1 MPPVAG
7 LEVPVFL
14 PRRVAAPDS
23 TGVLHAR
30 LAAYPA
36 VALLGPRQCGKT
48 TLARSLGGRYYD
60 LEQPGDRLRL
70 DLEWSDVL
78 NDEGLTILDEVQ
90 ADPQVF
96 ARLRGA
102 IDADRRRNGRFL
114 LLGSVAPA
122 LMVEVSQS
130 LTGRLS
136 VIELTPLSHG
146 ELADEH
152 RERLWLCGGFPDGG
166 VLTGAG
172 HPEWHL
178 DYLSLLARQD
188 LPEWGLPARAPTTM
202 RLFRLLAA
210 GHAQQWNASAVGA
223 ALGLSYQTVNR
234 YVDRLEDA
242 FLIRRLPAYHA
253 NVRKRFI
260 KRPKLLWRDSGLLH
274 ALLGVSDV
282 EGLLRQPWVGSS
294 WEGHVIEQVI
304 TAFAQNG
311 RRVAAY
317 HMRTG
322 DGREIDLVLEVGTEL
337 WAAEVKLTT
346 RPQPS
351 HMARLRES
359 ADLIGAHRRFL
370 ITRMP
375 GTIVNGSDV
384 LCDLS
389 GMLAHAG
396 GDSA

>member
-1 MPPVAG
+1 

-14 PRRVAAPDS
+14 PRRVASSGES
-23 TGVLHAR
+23 TAVLQAR

-70 DLEWSDVL
+70 DLESADAL
-78 NDEGLTILDEVQ
+78 TGEGLTILDEVQ
-90 ADPQVF
+90 ADPEVF

-102 IDADRRRNGRFL
+102 IDADRRRSGRFL
-114 LLGSVAPA
+114 LLGSVAPS
-122 LMVEVSQS
+122 LMVKVAQS
-130 LTGRLS
+130 LAGRLS
-136 VIELTPLSHG
+136 VVELTPLSHG
-146 ELADEH
+146 ELAEDH

-172 HPEWHL
+172 YPEWHL
-178 DYLSLLARQD
+178 DYLNLLTQRD
-188 LPEWGLPARAPTTM
+188 LPDWGLPARAPTTM

-242 FLIRRLPAYHA
+242 FLVRRLPAYHA
-253 NVRKRFI
+253 NVRKRLI

-274 ALLGVSDV
+274 ALLGVGDV
-282 EGLLRQPWVGSS
+282 EDLLGQPWVGSS
-294 WEGHVIEQVI
+294 WEGHVIEQVV
-304 TAFAQNG
+304 TAFAQRG
-311 RRVAAY
+311 QRVTAY

-322 DGREIDLVLEVGTEL
+322 TGREIDLVLEVGTEL
-337 WAAEVKLTT
+337 WAVEIKLTT

-351 HMARLRES
+351 HLARLRES
-359 ADLIGAHRRFL
+359 ANLIGAHRRFL
-370 ITRMP
+370 VTRLP
-375 GTIVNGSDV
+375 GTVADGPDV
-384 LCDLS
+384 ICDLP
-389 GMLAHAG
+389 GMLAYAA

>member
-1 MPPVAG
+1 M
-7 LEVPVFL
+7 FL
-14 PRRVAAPDS
+14 PRRVASPGGS
-23 TGVLHAR
+23 TSVLHAR

-78 NDEGLTILDEVQ
+78 KDERLTILDEVQ
-90 ADPQVF
+90 ADPEVF

-114 LLGSVAPA
+114 LLGSVAPS
-122 LMVEVSQS
+122 LMVKVSQS

-136 VIELTPLSHG
+136 VVELTPLSYG

-172 HPEWHL
+172 YPEWHL
-178 DYLSLLARQD
+178 DYLNLLTQRD
-188 LPEWGLPARAPTTM
+188 LPDWGLPARAPTTM
-202 RLFRLLAA
+202 GLFRLLAA
-210 GHAQQWNASAVGA
+210 GNAQQWNASAVGA

-242 FLIRRLPAYHA
+242 FLVRRLPAYHT
-253 NVRKRFI
+253 NVRKRFV
-260 KRPKLLWRDSGLLH
+260 KRPKLLWRDSGLVH
-274 ALLGVSDV
+274 ALLGVSDF
-282 EGLLRQPWVGSS
+282 EGLLRQPWIGSS

-304 TAFAQNG
+304 TAFAQEG

-317 HMRTG
+317 HMRAG
-322 DGREIDLVLEVGTEL
+322 DGHEIDLVLEVGTEL
-337 WAAEVKLTT
+337 WAVEVKLTT

-351 HMARLRES
+351 HMACLRES
-359 ADLIGAHRRFL
+359 ADLIGARRRFL
-370 ITRMP
+370 ITRLP
-375 GTIVNGSDV
+375 GTSVNGPDV
-384 LCDLS
+384 LCDPP
-389 GMLAHAG
+389 GMLAVIAEDKPG
-396 GDSA
+396 